1 MVHDFS
7 DRLEREASPVLNEWY
22 RSNFKNLLGI
32 IDVTDNRFYRHI
44 GIDKFLIFKCPDI
57 AKTICISIDE
67 KARRRHYKDIL
78 AEIWSKREKEIP
90 GWVWTCKADYIVYA
104 YYVNGDLVEP
114 PLFIPTVDFVTAI
127 KTKDYPRKE
136 TKTITETEIW
146 TTIFK
151 PIPREDLPSKPPIQL
166 TLEYFLKVK
175 IPTWREVLEE
185 LKRNSL
191 KREKRDENEEAD

>member
-7 DRLEREASPVLNEWY
+7 DRLEKEASPVLNEWY
-22 RSNFKNLLGI
+22 RSSFNNLLGI
-32 IDVTDNRFYRHI
+32 IDVTDNRFYRQV
-44 GIDKFLIFKCPDI
+44 GIDKFLHFRCPDI
-57 AKTICISIDE
+57 AKTICFSIDE
-67 KARRRHYKDIL
+67 KVRGRHYKDIL

-104 YYVNGDLVEP
+104 YYVNGKLVEP

-136 TKTITETEIW
+136 TKTITETESW

-151 PIPREDLPSKPPIQL
+151 PIPKEDLPSKMPVQL
-166 TLEYFLKVK
+166 SIESFLKVK
-175 IPTWREVLEE
+175 ITTWNEVLEE
-185 LKRNSL
+185 LL
-191 KREKRDENEEAD
+191 KELKKLGLKPEKRDEK